1 MVATSA
7 AAGSLYAVIQ
17 APPDLSWI
25 VEHERLMR
33 AASRTPRSMGMAIAT
48 GATIGGLISSC
59 IIGFELFGEA
69 RWFERGGRRLPLA
82 AAILLR
88 TIVYGVVIMAALL
101 LVPWAYSG
109 ERPSLYRPGIVGDVL
124 FSVAA
129 TFVFVSL
136 TSIVQLIGPN
146 VLGSLLT
153 GRYYH
158 PREEQRI
165 VIFLDLVGST
175 GIAEDIGNVRFH
187 ALLSE
192 TFTRLSRIVTDF
204 GGEVHRYVG
213 DALIVIWPLGT
224 PQENA
229 RAIDCLF
236 ACGDALYAARSDLL
250 RRHGHIPG
258 FRASIHC
265 GPLVAGEIGG
275 FKREIALLGDAMN
288 TAARLE
294 QACRTTGH
302 AVLASQPLLDRTEIP
317 AGIVATSLGSHLLR
331 GKSERLELF
340 ALEREA
346 RACVDRPRSDA
357 RMAPRDAAALSYDRA
372 AAAHAE
378 GTSTLDRAGGQARHD
393 GALEDQHQ
401 HDQRDRDDHRSGHDV
416 APGQLVGAGA

>member
-1 MVATSA
+1 MGRQVTRSTIQRLRLLALMVATSA
-7 AAGSLYAVIQ
+7 AAGSIYAVIQ

-25 VEHERLMR
+25 VEHERLMQ
-33 AASRTPRSMGMAIAT
+33 AVSGTPRSMGMAIAT
-48 GATIGGLISSC
+48 GATIGALISSC
-59 IIGFELFGEA
+59 IIGFELFGEV

-109 ERPSLYRPGIVGDVL
+109 ERPSLYRPGIVGDVV

-158 PREEQRI
+158 AREEQRI
-165 VIFLDLVGST
+165 VVFLDLVGST
-175 GIAEDIGNVRFH
+175 SIAEDIGNIRFH

-213 DALIVIWPLGT
+213 DALIATWPLGT
-224 PQENA
+224 SQENA
-229 RAIDCLF
+229 RPIHCLF
-236 ACGDALYAARSDLL
+236 ACREALDAARSDLL
-250 RRHGHIPG
+250 RRHGHVPG

-265 GPLVAGEIGG
+265 GPLVAGEVGG

-302 AVLASQPLLDRTEIP
+302 AVLASKPLLDRTEIP

-340 ALEREA
+340 ALERGTGDRSARLSAVAGAAEA
-346 RACVDRPRSDA
+346 
-357 RMAPRDAAALSYDRA
+357 DAAGANGSRIMDRL
-372 AAAHAE
+372 AE
-378 GTSTLDRAGGQARHD
+378 APSGGRRARQPFSGSSVS
-393 GALEDQHQ
+393 
-401 HDQRDRDDHRSGHDV
+401 RS
-416 APGQLVGAGA
+416 

>member
-1 MVATSA
+1 MVAAAA
-7 AAGSLYAVIQ
+7 AAGSVYAVIQ
-17 APPDLSWI
+17 APPELSWI
-25 VEHERLMR
+25 VE
-33 AASRTPRSMGMAIAT
+33 IAT

-59 IIGFELFGEA
+59 IIGFELFGET
-69 RWFERGGRRLPLA
+69 RLFERRGRRLPLIA
-82 AAILLR
+82 AMLLR
-88 TIVYGVVIMAALL
+88 TVVYGAVIMAALL
-101 LVPWAYSG
+101 VVPWAYSG
-109 ERPSLYRPGIVGDVL
+109 EQPSLYRPGIVGDVV

-165 VIFLDLVGST
+165 VVFLDLVGST

-213 DALIVIWPLGT
+213 DALIATWPLGT

-229 RAIDCLF
+229 RPIHCLF
-236 ACGDALYAARSDLL
+236 ACRDALDAARPDLL
-250 RRHGHIPG
+250 RRHGHVPG
-258 FRASIHC
+258 FRASIHS

-294 QACRTTGH
+294 QACRATGH
-302 AVLASQPLLDRTEIP
+302 ALLASKPLLDRTEIP
-317 AGIVATSLGSHLLR
+317 PGIVATSIGSHLLR

-340 ALEREA
+340 ALERG
-346 RACVDRPRSDA
+346 PG
-357 RMAPRDAAALSYDRA
+357 L
-372 AAAHAE
+372 
-378 GTSTLDRAGGQARHD
+378 RAGG
-393 GALEDQHQ
+393 L
-401 HDQRDRDDHRSGHDV
+401 SVV
-416 APGQLVGAGA
+416 APPPAEADATGASASVAFRAILPRAEAACATPVERDMAGAVPPRRRSCDASPRGPRPSRRPTTGLARTAASATPAQT

>member
-1 MVATSA
+1 MVATAA

-25 VEHERLMR
+25 VE
-33 AASRTPRSMGMAIAT
+33 IAT

-59 IIGFELFGEA
+59 VLGFELFGEA

-88 TIVYGVVIMAALL
+88 TIVYGVVILAALL

-109 ERPSLYRPGIVGDVL
+109 ERPSLYRPGIVGDVV
-124 FSVAA
+124 FSIVA

-136 TSIVQLIGPN
+136 TSIVKLIGPN
-146 VLGSLLT
+146 VLGSLLA
-153 GRYYH
+153 GRYYR
-158 PREEQRI
+158 PREEERI
-165 VIFLDLVGST
+165 VVFLDLVGST

-213 DALIVIWPLGT
+213 DALIATWRLGT
-224 PQENA
+224 PQDNA
-229 RAIDCLF
+229 RPIRCLF
-236 ACGDALYAARSDLL
+236 ACRDALEAARPDLV

-258 FRASIHC
+258 FRASIHW

-288 TAARLE
+288 TAARIE

-302 AVLASQPLLDRTEIP
+302 ALLVSKPLLERALMP
-317 AGIVATSLGSHLLR
+317 AGIVVTSIGGHQLR

-340 ALEREA
+340 ALERET
-346 RACVDRPRSDA
+346 RACVNRPRSA
-357 RMAPRDAAALSYDRA
+357 ATPVPQDAAARSYGRA
-372 AAAHAE
+372 AV
-378 GTSTLDRAGGQARHD
+378 
-393 GALEDQHQ
+393 
-401 HDQRDRDDHRSGHDV
+401 GHTEELN
-416 APGQLVGAGA
+416 P